1 MSKRIAL
8 CFSGQ
13 PRTWEKCYTQWM
25 HFSNAISAL
34 HDAKV
39 DIFCHAWD
47 FNTPPNAVSWQIF
60 NKIGKQINF
69 DGIKISEEE
78 KEKFIKLM
86 NPVSYVF
93 EDESVSLGRS
103 KSVTE
108 LNEQYIDYYGRP
120 VASWIASQF
129 YGIMYSAYLK
139 KKYELANKF
148 KYDMVVRMRYDLYMS
163 DPYVNNMIFSLPEY
177 NIAKAVHTGKTEDFP
192 FHRMGDIFWYSDSIT
207 YDRISEFYRWLPLL
221 GSKSFPKSDKNPNP
235 LIESVLYFYIKMLKI
250 NVYNIDNMDPKIY
263 RMENTLDIKKQY
275 DINLDNEPYELI

>member
-1 MSKRIAL
+1 
-8 CFSGQ
+8 
-13 PRTWEKCYTQWM
+13 M

-39 DIFCHAWD
+39 DVFCHAWD
-47 FNTPPNAVSWQIF
+47 FNTPPNAVSWKIF
-60 NKIGKQINF
+60 NKIGKQIDF

-93 EDESVSLGRS
+93 EDEAVSLSRS
-103 KSVTE
+103 KSVME
-108 LNEQYIDYYGRP
+108 LNEQYMDYYGKP
-120 VASWIASQF
+120 VTAWIASQF

-148 KYDMVVRMRYDLYMS
+148 KYDMVIRMRYDLYMS

-177 NIAKAVHTGKTEDFP
+177 NSAKAVHTGKIQDFP

-221 GSKSFPKSDKNPNP
+221 GSKSFRRPNDSSYP
-235 LIESVLYFYIKMLKI
+235 IVESVLYFYIKMLNI
-250 NVYNIDNMDPKIY
+250 NVYNINNMDPKIY
-263 RMENTLDIKKQY
+263 RMKNTIDIKNQY
-275 DINLDNEPYELI
+275 GLNLDNEPYELI

>member
-47 FNTPPNAVSWQIF
+47 FNTPPNAMSWNIF
-60 NKIGKQINF
+60 NKIGKQIDF

-93 EDESVSLGRS
+93 EDESVSLSRS
-103 KSVTE
+103 TSVTE
-108 LNEQYIDYYGRP
+108 LNEQYMDYYGKP
-120 VASWIASQF
+120 AASWIASQF

-148 KYDMVVRMRYDLYMS
+148 KYDMVIRMRYDLYMG
-163 DPYVNNMIFSLPEY
+163 DPYVNNMIFS
-177 NIAKAVHTGKTEDFP
+177 
-192 FHRMGDIFWYSDSIT
+192 
-207 YDRISEFYRWLPLL
+207 
-221 GSKSFPKSDKNPNP
+221 
-235 LIESVLYFYIKMLKI
+235 
-250 NVYNIDNMDPKIY
+250 
-263 RMENTLDIKKQY
+263 
-275 DINLDNEPYELI
+275 